1 VFRMISLGAITRVL
15 TSLLLAAGF
24 ACAQEITAQADRCP
38 DLPVA
43 TALDCLPEAPSA
55 IRHPE
60 YFAHVELA
68 AGVMA
73 KRKLSPAERPY
84 QPLTR
89 NQKFHRFVKSL
100 YSPYALFNGAYD
112 ATWAQATGDNYR
124 YGGGMEG
131 WGNRLGAAYAG
142 TASRQFLGTFLFPA
156 LLRQDPRYFAMYHGS
171 VWSRF
176 LHAAGRTVLTKGDNG
191 HTQLDVSG
199 LLAIG
204 ATETLENTWLPA
216 GQRSMDKT
224 LNRVVGSLQAT
235 ATSYILREFT
245 PDLVHLF
252 KKHSPKRLRR
262 WEDKIPEQL
271 ITGVPPDAD

>member
-1 VFRMISLGAITRVL
+1 MVSFGAITRVF
-15 TSLLLAAGF
+15 TCLLLGAGL
-24 ACAQEITAQADRCP
+24 AGAQEITARADRCP
-38 DLPVA
+38 DLPNIVA
-43 TALDCLPEAPSA
+43 PVCLPEAPSA

-60 YFAHVELA
+60 FYAHAESA
-68 AGVMA
+68 APVMA
-73 KRKLSPAERPY
+73 ARKLSPAERPY
-84 QPLTR
+84 KPLTR

-112 ATWAQATGDNYR
+112 ATWAQASGDNYR

-176 LHAAGRTVLTKGDNG
+176 VHAASRTVLTKGDNG

-224 LNRVVGSLQAT
+224 LNRIVGSVQAT

-245 PDLVHLF
+245 PDLIHLF

-262 WEDKIPEQL
+262 LEDKIPEEL
-271 ITGVPPDAD
+271 ITGASPDAD